1 MGRIGML
8 VVPKM
13 VCPWYSKRRERRIGL
28 FHSVHRRLPVLA
40 LLFLMVLGGC
50 APLQVQVQNGPAPS
64 NSTSTEAPA
73 ATGAEPEI
81 PGASATETTLST
93 LVTYLTFLA
102 ELCGALVIAVA
113 VIRGLVRY
121 VPHIFHRQPPGE
133 TFTEDIR
140 LQLGKSLALALE
152 FELGADILKTA
163 VAPSLAIIGQLAAI
177 AALRTFL
184 NYFLERELRQA
195 EQRRE
200 RQQTAGPAQEDGR
213 EPVST
218 QRVGTGR

>member
-1 MGRIGML
+1 M
-8 VVPKM
+8 
-13 VCPWYSKRRERRIGL
+13 
-28 FHSVHRRLPVLA
+28 
-40 LLFLMVLGGC
+40 
-50 APLQVQVQNGPAPS
+50 
-64 NSTSTEAPA
+64 
-73 ATGAEPEI
+73 
-81 PGASATETTLST
+81 
-93 LVTYLTFLA
+93 
-102 ELCGALVIAVA
+102 
-113 VIRGLVRY
+113 RY

-200 RQQTAGPAQEDGR
+200 RQQTAGPAQEDVR
-213 EPVST
+213 EPMST
-218 QRVGTGR
+218 QQVGTGR